1 MVKRFA
7 TITAVAAILTAA
19 SGASADQTFKARMS
33 EEQEV
38 PTPIGQGT
46 SGKFEIQFNRD
57 FTEGEYKL
65 VINSGARILAGP
77 PALRS
82 GRRGRAG
89 HHLPRGHRTGGR
101 QPSPRRIRRRRPVDH
116 QCHGDRRQ
124 HQRQHL
130 VRQHARRGYRGER
143 GAAARSTST
152 PTRWPSPAAWRAD
165 SSRATRDPIGV
176 PGGGRRGPLRDFTTA
191 ALPGRLLR

>member
-46 SGKFEIQFNRD
+46 TGKFEIQFNRD

-65 VINSGARILAGP
+65 VINSGTRIHAGP
-77 PALRS
+77 SALRS

-89 HHLPRGHRTGGR
+89 HHLPRRFHRGR
-101 QPSPRRIRRRRPVDH
+101 QQAGGGGDVDGQWITNATVTNANIGSTPR
-116 QCHGDRRQ
+116 
-124 HQRQHL
+124 
-130 VRQHARRGYRGER
+130 
-143 GAAARSTST
+143 AAARWK
-152 PTRWPSPAAWRAD
+152 RL
-165 SSRATRDPIGV
+165 SRIARPHGNVYVNAHSVVNPPGV
-176 PGGGRRGPLRDFTTA
+176 ARGQLE
-191 ALPGRLLR
+191 GN